1 MENNE
6 NQIILEL
13 KAGIESSYSQLFN
26 EYYIVLSVFA
36 ASYVHDME
44 TAREIVQDYFVHLF
58 EIRDSLTIKTSLK
71 SFLFQSVKNRCLNHL
86 KHLKLHEQH
95 LLNLK
100 AESVTGFSVEENMY
114 AAELEYK
121 IFQQVR
127 KLPSKCQRIFKMS
140 RMEGKKNAE
149 IAGNLN
155 ISKRTVETQI
165 SKALKI
171 LRDNLKEYLKS

>member
-13 KAGIESSYSQLFN
+13 KAGIESAYSQLFN

-100 AESVTGFSVEENMY
+100 AESVTGFSVEENMGSV
-114 AAELEYK
+114 
-121 IFQQVR
+121 Q
-127 KLPSKCQRIFKMS
+127 
-140 RMEGKKNAE
+140 
-149 IAGNLN
+149 
-155 ISKRTVETQI
+155 
-165 SKALKI
+165 
-171 LRDNLKEYLKS
+171 